1 MTIIQH
7 FIPQLIILWVRW
19 ISLRITCFVIARL
32 FTYIIACVVLSK
44 GICRALIHIDIRD
57 ANSLSFICV
66 ITFRQEPILKLY
78 GNHFL
83 AQIVGRF
90 VNFLR
95 LCPCVDTFI
104 KLVVEIARGVW
115 RNRIGGQWQLIQRA
129 IRICVVHHLFW
140 FCVFS
145 EWHKFVRPTDYL
157 LYGFISLLNLLRFL
171 PYRIYLW
178 RLNFLY
184 LLKR

>member
-7 FIPQLIILWVRW
+7 FIPHLIILWVRW
-19 ISLRITCFVIARL
+19 ISLRITRFVIARL
-32 FTYIIACVVLSK
+32 FTYIIACIVLGKS
-44 GICRALIHIDIRD
+44 ICRALIHIDIRD
-57 ANSLSFICV
+57 AYSLSFVCV
-66 ITFRQEPILKLY
+66 VTFWQEPILKLY

-115 RNRIGGQWQLIQRA
+115 RNRIGRQWQLVQRA

-140 FCVFS
+140 FFVFS
-145 EWHKFVRPTDYL
+145 EWHKSVGPTNNL

-171 PYRIYLW
+171 PNRNNLH